1 MSKHMAKRS
10 VIDMNT
16 RTPATMADF
25 LNIENF
31 LKNEKTAILADR
43 GVSKIIDHLP
53 GKPHNKVAKKNPKWL
68 R

>member
-1 MSKHMAKRS
+1 MSKHMVKRG
-10 VIDMNT
+10 VIDVNT
-16 RTPATMADF
+16 RTPATMAAF

-31 LKNEKTAILADR
+31 LKNEKPAILADR

-53 GKPHNKVAKKNPKWL
+53 GKPHNKVAKKSAFL